1 MADIGGFPVHNY
13 GSDPLGKLGMEMF
26 KSSLDWDEKKKE
38 LERKAVNEAATQ
50 RQGAFMKTVEGGTAT
65 PGVGAELYGQDI
77 GSGVDRLS
85 QQNKV
90 TEDIKRL
97 TSVIKMNTDQQTY
110 NDKEIENLTKAQ
122 EKLITRKLAIMES
135 TNPTDRDEML
145 VYMNDQIQ
153 AMDAK
158 ISKIRGFDVGNSVLD
173 SDITS
178 WKKTKQEE
186 AIKQIATIG
195 KELDAATSSKTPD
208 PEAIGAA
215 SAKLRVA
222 ITTARKTWNLPVE
235 TFTLEAKL
243 LDDAQGAIKQNVINQ
258 LKPKEPQKPPVPTN
272 EDKAISDRLATLGLE
287 DSPQNRD
294 KVRGILAND
303 PSKARDTALISN
315 TAFISKVLKIPEQEA
330 IQLAL
335 KTKDSE
341 GTVTDINKLGT
352 MLESLSSDKNPP
364 KWKIALIEKTAEKL
378 GWNLVKVDKKTEPGE
393 VFGKVWPTTTEEG
406 GYSLEPKKDKA
417 KTVAP
422 QGAAPIT
429 ATNPKT
435 GQKIRWDGTK
445 WVPVK

>member
-13 GSDPLGKLGMEMF
+13 GTDPLGRMGMEMF

-258 LKPKEPQKPPVPTN
+258 LKPKEAPLLALGTNQNIQRGDQNVDQRLTRYDEQGRPVFEDVSSGPKWN
-272 EDKAISDRLATLGLE
+272 EKTGEDAAFKKKAQYIST
-287 DSPQNRD
+287 
-294 KVRGILAND
+294 IM
-303 PSKARDTALISN
+303 
-315 TAFISKVLKIPEQEA
+315 KIPEAEAVQLVLQGKQQSKQQFVSKIVQE
-330 IQLAL
+330 QMAL
-335 KTKDSE
+335 GIK
-341 GTVTDINKLGT
+341 GQQINATV
-352 MLESLSSDKNPP
+352 
-364 KWKIALIEKTAEKL
+364 AEA
-378 GWNLVKVDKKTEPGE
+378 
-393 VFGKVWPTTTEEG
+393 GKVYDMINSNAPMPSVTPG
-406 GYSLEPKKDKA
+406 DSKPVKKDFKYLWE
-417 KTVAP
+417 K
-422 QGAAPIT
+422 
-429 ATNPKT
+429 K
-435 GQKIRWDGTK
+435 
-445 WVPVK
+445 